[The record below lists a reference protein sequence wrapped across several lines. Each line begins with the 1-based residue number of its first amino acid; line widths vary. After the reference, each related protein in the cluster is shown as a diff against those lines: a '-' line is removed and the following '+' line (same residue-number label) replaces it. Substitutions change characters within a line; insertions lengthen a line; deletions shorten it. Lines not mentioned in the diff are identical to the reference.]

1 MDSYA
6 NRILSRATGGE
17 ARPGGKVE
25 LTLDRAV
32 LSGAKSPTTL
42 LEIQKRGKPWS
53 AEDLILTMDFHAP
66 EVETEVPRSR
76 ALCRELSQEFGLRHV
91 HDLNMGIGSHVVL
104 ESAFITPGQLVVG
117 SGRCLGVLG
126 GIGALPLRLDPAPLA
141 GALVAGTHPLELPE
155 VLVLAIEGR
164 HPRHVGPMDIALTI
178 SSTLGS
184 ELEGKI
190 VELTGDAHQWGVDL
204 RVGVCGLLSEM
215 GALAAVVAP
224 DDLVVRFYRE
234 RGVTLDHEEPGE
246 QPEASTVIDLGEVQ
260 AVLAKDYRGA
270 PVPLRDSD
278 GPVQGVFVGGCYG
291 GRYDDLSLLAEVLKR
306 KGRVHPGVRL
316 AISPATLET
325 TRACLAAGFYETFLG
340 AGAMVVVSGGGPGS
354 AGGGAIFGEGE
365 RIAST
370 AEYHR
375 HLNPGQGVPEVLV
388 MSAGTAAVAAV
399 EGRLIDP
406 AAYLS

>member
-1 MDSYA
+1 LDSYA
-6 NRILSRATGGE
+6 NRILFRTAGGD
-17 ARPGGKVE
+17 AQPGEKVE

-32 LSGAKSPTTL
+32 LSGAKSPSTL
-42 LEIQKRGKPWS
+42 LEIQKRGKPRS

-66 EVETEVPRSR
+66 EVETEVPRSQ
-76 ALCRELSQEFGLRHV
+76 ALCRELSQEFDLRHV
-91 HDLNMGIGSHVVL
+91 FDLNMGIGSHVVL
-104 ESAFITPGQLVVG
+104 ESVLITPGQLIVG

-126 GIGALPLRLDPAPLA
+126 GIGALPLRLDPGPLA
-141 GALVAGTHPLELPE
+141 GAVVAGMHPVNTPE
-155 VLVLAIEGR
+155 VLLVAIEGR
-164 HPRHVGPMDIALTI
+164 HPRHLGPMDIALAI
-178 SSTLGS
+178 SSSLGS
-184 ELEGKI
+184 DLEGKI
-190 VELTGDAHQWGVDL
+190 IELTGDAHHWGVDL
-204 RVGVCGLLSEM
+204 RVGVCGLLPEM

-224 DDLVVRFYRE
+224 DDLVVRFFKE

-246 QPEASTVIDLGEVQ
+246 RPEAARVVNVKEAQ
-260 AVLAKDYRGA
+260 AVLAEDYRGT
-270 PVPLRDSD
+270 PVPLRESER
-278 GPVQGVFVGGCYG
+278 PVQGVYVGGCYG

-375 HLNPGQGVPEVLV
+375 HLGPGQGVPEVLV
-388 MSAGTAAVAAV
+388 MSAGAAAVAAV
-399 EGRLIDP
+399 EGKLLDP
-406 AAYLS
+406 ASYLA